1 MNTISALIQISPALS
16 KGVMLVLGFGI
27 ITFVMLLIGNIY
39 RKKKSTGAKKLSAQ
53 KAVFNATLVLAIM
66 IGLYAIINMAD
77 VIFAETSVSANGLT
91 F

>member
-1 MNTISALIQISPALS
+1 MNTISALTQISPTLTKS
-16 KGVMLVLGFGI
+16 VMIILGFGI
-27 ITFVMLLIGNIY
+27 TTFVMLLMGNIY
-39 RKKKSTGAKKLSAQ
+39 RKKKSTGAGKISAQ

-77 VIFAETSVSANGLT
+77 VIFAETSVNAGGLP